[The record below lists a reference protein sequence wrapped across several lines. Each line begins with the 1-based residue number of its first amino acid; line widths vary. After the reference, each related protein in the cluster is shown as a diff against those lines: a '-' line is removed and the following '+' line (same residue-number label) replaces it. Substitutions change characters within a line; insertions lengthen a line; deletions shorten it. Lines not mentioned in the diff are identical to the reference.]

1 MTAPTH
7 FLDRNNQQ
15 WIVLPGEPYIDGNSG
30 QKILD
35 LALKI
40 LDQGL
45 CRVAIDLS
53 PTRVV
58 NSVGI
63 SRFIHMIEAFE
74 PKGGHIAFC
83 GPNPAVT
90 KTLRIMGLLHK
101 SALFAS
107 VEEAATTLPHSG
119 DTQ

>member
-7 FLDRNNQQ
+7 FVDRENQQ
-15 WIVLPGEPYIDGNSG
+15 WIVLPGEPYIDGKSG

-35 LALKI
+35 LATKV

-45 CRVAIDLS
+45 TRIAIDLS

-63 SRFIHMIEAFE
+63 SRFILMIETFK
-74 PKGGHIAFC
+74 PKGGQIAFC
-83 GPNPAVT
+83 GPNSGVA
-90 KTLRIMGLLHK
+90 KTLRIMGLLQK

-107 VEEAATTLPHSG
+107 IEEAAATLPRSG
-119 DTQ
+119 DTL